1 MRKADSPRAADS
13 ATFACMILPL
23 FNTPL
28 RRAVIVTALTLF
40 AFTDR
45 VHAQSIQRIA
55 DSLMAAYASPEGP
68 GASLLVVHDGRVEYM
83 KGYGMAAV
91 DTRTPVGAGTNFR
104 LASLSKQFTATA
116 IMLLEADGKL
126 RYDDDITTLLPN
138 LPSFAHGVTV
148 RNLLNHTSG
157 LPDYEDFVPDTQTVQ
172 VHDADIPALIARA
185 AAPKFA
191 AGTKYDYSNTG
202 YGLLALIVERV
213 SGRRYADFLRARIF
227 APLAMTNTVAHE
239 EGRTVV
245 AQRAYGHTIGQ
256 YGIRR
261 TDQSN
266 TSAVLGDG
274 GIYSS
279 VIDLAKW
286 DRALEQHTLVSA
298 AAQQIAWTPPSLP
311 NGAKTEYGFG
321 WFIDRDHGTMRL
333 RHHGESRGFTNG
345 IVRYPDKRVTVI
357 ILTNR
362 TGGAPWDI
370 AQKIAEVYL
379 DPSTGGASA
388 AWRP

>member
-1 MRKADSPRAADS
+1 MLAALS
-13 ATFACMILPL
+13 L
-23 FNTPL
+23 F
-28 RRAVIVTALTLF
+28 ALTN
-40 AFTDR
+40 R
-45 VHAQSIQRIA
+45 VRAQSIQRTA
-55 DSLMAAYASPEGP
+55 DSLMAVYASPDGP

-91 DTRTPVGAGTNFR
+91 DTRVPVGAGTNFR

-116 IMLLEADGKL
+116 IMLLKADGKL
-126 RYDDDITTLLPN
+126 RYDDDITPLLPN
-138 LPSFAHGVTV
+138 LPAFARGVTV

-172 VHDADIPALIARA
+172 VHDADIPVLIARA

-191 AGTKYDYSNTG
+191 PGTKYDYSNTG
-202 YGLLALIVERV
+202 YGLLALIVEKV
-213 SGRRYADFLRARIF
+213 SGQRYADFLRDHIF
-227 APLAMTNTVAHE
+227 VPLAMTGTVAFE
-239 EGRTVV
+239 DGRSVV
-245 AQRAYGHTIGQ
+245 AQRAYGHNVGQ

-298 AAQQIAWTPPSLP
+298 AEQQLAWTPPSLP

-321 WFIDRDHGTMRL
+321 WFVDRDHGTMRV

-345 IVRYPDKRVTVI
+345 IIRYPEKRLTVI

-362 TGGAPWDI
+362 SGGAPWDI
-370 AQKIAEVYL
+370 AQKIAELYL
-379 DPSTGGASA
+379 DPSSGGASA

>member
-1 MRKADSPRAADS
+1 M
-13 ATFACMILPL
+13 
-23 FNTPL
+23 PL
-28 RRAVIVTALTLF
+28 RRASALVALSLV
-40 AFTDR
+40 AFTNR
-45 VHAQSIQRIA
+45 VAAQSIQAIA
-55 DSLMAAYASPEGP
+55 DSLMSPYASAEGP
-68 GASLLVVHDGRVEYM
+68 GASLLVVHNGRVEYM
-83 KGYGMAAV
+83 KSYGLAAV
-91 DTRTPVGAGTNFR
+91 DTRIPVGVATNFR

-116 IMLLEADGKL
+116 IMLLKLDGKL

-138 LPSFAHGVTV
+138 LPAFARGVTV

-172 VHDADIPALIARA
+172 AHDRDIPSLIARA
-185 AAPKFA
+185 TAPKFA
-191 AGTKYDYSNTG
+191 PGTKYDYSNTG

-213 SGRRYADFLRARIF
+213 SGDQYADFLRTHIF
-227 APLAMTNTVAHE
+227 GPLAMTNTVAYE
-239 EGRTVV
+239 EGRSVV
-245 AQRAYGHTIGQ
+245 AQRAYGHTVGQ

-298 AAQQIAWTPPSLP
+298 AEQQVAWTPPSLP

-321 WFIDRDHGTMRL
+321 WFVDRDHGTVRL

-345 IVRYPDKRVTVI
+345 IIRYPETRLTVI

-362 TGGAPWDI
+362 SGGAPWDI

-379 DPSTGGASA
+379 DPASGASA
-388 AWRP
+388 TPWRP

>member
-1 MRKADSPRAADS
+1 
-13 ATFACMILPL
+13 MILL
-23 FNTPL
+23 RFDAPL
-28 RRAVIVTALTLF
+28 RRAVVLTALSLL

-45 VHAQSIQRIA
+45 VHAQSIQRTA
-55 DSLMAAYASPEGP
+55 DSLMAAYAKLDGP

-83 KGYGMAAV
+83 KGYGLAEV
-91 DTRTPVGAGTNFR
+91 DTRIPIAAGTNFR

-116 IMLLEADGKL
+116 IMLLKVDGKL
-126 RYDDDITTLLPN
+126 HYDDDITTLLPN
-138 LPSFAHGVTV
+138 LPAFAHGVTV
-148 RNLLNHTSG
+148 RHLLNHTSG
-157 LPDYEDFVPDTQTVQ
+157 LPDYEDFVPDTQTTQ
-172 VHDADIPALIARA
+172 VHDGDIPALIAHA

-202 YGLLALIVERV
+202 YGLLALIVEKV
-213 SGRRYADFLRARIF
+213 SGQRYADFLRNRIF
-227 APLAMTNTVAHE
+227 TPLAMTGTVAFE
-239 EGRTVV
+239 DGRSVV
-245 AQRAYGHTIGQ
+245 AQRAYGHNIGQ

-279 VIDLAKW
+279 AIDLAKW

-298 AAQQIAWTPPSLP
+298 AEQQIAWTPPSLP
-311 NGAKTEYGFG
+311 NGAKTDYGFG
-321 WFIDRDHGTMRL
+321 WFVDRDHGTMRL

-345 IVRYPDKRVTVI
+345 IIRYPEKRLTVI

-362 TGGAPWDI
+362 SGGAPWDI
-370 AQKIAEVYL
+370 AQKIAELYL

-388 AWRP
+388 PWRP

>member
-1 MRKADSPRAADS
+1 MLAALS
-13 ATFACMILPL
+13 LL
-23 FNTPL
+23 
-28 RRAVIVTALTLF
+28 V
-40 AFTDR
+40 FTDR
-45 VHAQSIQRIA
+45 VRAQSIQRTA
-55 DSLMAAYASPEGP
+55 DSLMAAYAKPDGP
-68 GASLLVVHDGRVEYM
+68 GASLLVVHDGKVDYM
-83 KGYGMAAV
+83 KGYGMAEV
-91 DTRTPVGAGTNFR
+91 DTRVPVGAGTNFR

-116 IMLLEADGKL
+116 IMLLKIDGKL

-148 RNLLNHTSG
+148 RNLLNHTGG

-172 VHDADIPALIARA
+172 AHDRDIPALIAHA
-185 AAPKFA
+185 KAPKFA

-202 YGLLALIVERV
+202 YGLLALIVEKV
-213 SGRRYADFLRARIF
+213 SGQRYADFLRDRIF
-227 APLAMTNTVAHE
+227 TPLAMTNTVAHE
-239 EGRTVV
+239 EGRSVV
-245 AQRAYGHTIGQ
+245 AQRAYGHSVGQ

-286 DRALEQHTLVSA
+286 DRALEQHTLMTA
-298 AAQQIAWTPPSLP
+298 AEQQTAWTPPTLP
-311 NGAKTEYGFG
+311 NGAKTDYGFG
-321 WFIDRDHGTMRL
+321 WFVDRDHGTMRL

-345 IVRYPDKRVTVI
+345 IIRYPEKRVTVI

-362 TGGAPWDI
+362 SGSAPWDI
-370 AQKIAEVYL
+370 AQKIAELYL
-379 DPSTGGASA
+379 DPSTGAPSA
-388 AWRP
+388 PWRP